1 MNQKK
6 LNLVFLIVSAVFAVL
21 AIILIVVGIL
31 YNTEHL
37 FTKIMIFVVAALSL
51 ALAGE
56 LFYLRYI
63 SIDRKPNYFLYDS
76 KKRKNIN
83 VQDLTFAMVNN
94 KMSRYFAGYASSEG
108 KIWTDGIL
116 DDEALDM
123 ADEFKPIVSYKLL
136 FDLAHMDIE
145 SGWKCFELASVQTVD
160 FICNGLEQNGD
171 DEIANNLRLMKTAI
185 PFQIKFVRE
194 YIVSNKKYLQG
205 RMFRYVIDNIEK
217 FQ

>member
-1 MNQKK
+1 
-6 LNLVFLIVSAVFAVL
+6 
-21 AIILIVVGIL
+21 
-31 YNTEHL
+31 
-37 FTKIMIFVVAALSL
+37 
-51 ALAGE
+51 
-56 LFYLRYI
+56 
-63 SIDRKPNYFLYDS
+63 
-76 KKRKNIN
+76 
-83 VQDLTFAMVNN
+83 
-94 KMSRYFAGYASSEG
+94 MSRYFAGYASSEG